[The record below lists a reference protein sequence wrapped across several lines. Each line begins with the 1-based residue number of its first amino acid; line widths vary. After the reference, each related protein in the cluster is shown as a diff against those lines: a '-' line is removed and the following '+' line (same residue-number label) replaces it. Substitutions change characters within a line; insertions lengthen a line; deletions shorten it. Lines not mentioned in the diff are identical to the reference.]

1 MDWKSIVTQSVL
13 TAAAVMIGIR
23 FLIPSSVGHLEAFQK
38 SLSIQIQLIESRLN
52 KIENTLAIQKQ
63 GPSPASGQSALPQ
76 GLNEISQSLHTI
88 MESLARLESKSA
100 ISRPQQPPI
109 SSVTPDSKVPFMR
122 PPMGTDP
129 TAWIQKLPA
138 KKRRKVEEI
147 FKQHADI
154 LRAKLPSGSPPNL
167 ETMRQVM
174 EESENELRENLK
186 AVLNDAE
193 YQEFL
198 NSIPKPP
205 DIESLPPPQ

>member
-13 TAAAVMIGIR
+13 TTAAVLIGIR
-23 FLIPSSVGHLEAFQK
+23 FLIPSSAGHLEAFQK
-38 SLSIQIQLIESRLN
+38 TLSVKIQLIESRLN
-52 KIENTLAIQKQ
+52 KIEGTPAIQKQ
-63 GPSPASGQSALPQ
+63 GSFPASGQSTLPQ
-76 GLNEISQSLHTI
+76 GLNEISESLHTI
-88 MESLARLESKSA
+88 MESLARLENKSA

-109 SSVTPDSKVPFMR
+109 SSVTPYGKVPFMR

-129 TAWIQKLPA
+129 TAWIQKLPE

-154 LRAKLPSGSPPNL
+154 VRAKLPSGSPPDP

-174 EESENELRENLK
+174 EESDNELRENLK

-198 NSIPKPP
+198 SSIPKLP

>member
-1 MDWKSIVTQSVL
+1 VNWKSLVTQSVL
-13 TAAAVMIGIR
+13 TAAAVLIGIR
-23 FLIPSSVGHLEAFQK
+23 FLIPSSAGHLEAFQK
-38 SLSIQIQLIESRLN
+38 SLSVQMQLIESRLN
-52 KIENTLAIQKQ
+52 KIESTLAIQKQ
-63 GPSPASGQSALPQ
+63 GSFPASGQSTLPQ

-88 MESLARLESKSA
+88 MESLARLENKSA

-109 SSVTPDSKVPFMR
+109 SSVTPGSKVPSMR
-122 PPMGTDP
+122 APTGTDP
-129 TAWIQKLPA
+129 TAWIQKLPK
-138 KKRRKVEEI
+138 KKRSKVEEI

-154 LRAKLPSGSPPNL
+154 LRAKLPSGPPPNP

-198 NSIPKPP
+198 SSIPKLP

>member
-1 MDWKSIVTQSVL
+1 MNWKSIVTQGVL
-13 TAAAVMIGIR
+13 TAVAVLIGIR
-23 FLIPSSVGHLEAFQK
+23 FFIPSSAGDLEAFQK
-38 SLSIQIQLIESRLN
+38 SLYAQIQLIESRLN
-52 KIENTLAIQKQ
+52 KIESTLAAQKQ
-63 GPSPASGQSALPQ
+63 GSSPASGQSALPQ

-88 MESLARLESKSA
+88 MESLARLENKSA

-109 SSVTPDSKVPFMR
+109 SSVTPYGKVPFMR

-154 LRAKLPSGSPPNL
+154 VRAKLPSGPPPDP

-174 EESENELRENLK
+174 EENENELRENLK

-198 NSIPKPP
+198 DSIPKLP
-205 DIESLPPPQ
+205 DIESLPPRQ

>member
-38 SLSIQIQLIESRLN
+38 SLSVQIQLNESRLK
-52 KIENTLAIQKQ
+52 KIENTLALQKQ
-63 GPSPASGQSALPQ
+63 DLSPASGQSALPQ

-100 ISRPQQPPI
+100 ISRPQQSPI

-129 TAWIQKLPA
+129 TAWIQELPEE
-138 KKRRKVEEI
+138 RRGKVEEI
-147 FKQHADI
+147 FKEHADI
-154 LRAKLPSGSPPNL
+154 LRAKLPSSPPSNP
-167 ETMRQVM
+167 ETMKQLM
-174 EESENELRENLK
+174 EETNNELRENLK